1 MIISPNIY
9 IRRIPG
15 GSDRPNLCRFLR
27 ALFFLLLLFPR
38 FTSEMAEEKIRNRK
52 LRASYVTS
60 IISIMLVLYMLGLLG
75 LIILHGRKLSEYV
88 RENISITVL
97 LKDDISDDIILNFRQ
112 RLEKAG
118 YVKTS
123 RYITRDEAAKELTS
137 DLGEDFVQFL
147 GYNPLPPTIDIHLK
161 AEYANTDSIAR
172 IEKKL
177 MANKIVKE
185 VVYQKS
191 MIDEVNSN
199 IRKISLVILGFS
211 LILLLIAIILINN
224 TIRLSVYARR
234 FLIRSM
240 QLVGATES
248 FIRKPFIYR
257 GMLHGLYAGIASV
270 MLLSGTLWMIR
281 QRIPELGE
289 LQDSRQF
296 GLFFL
301 CILVAGVLLSASS
314 TFFAV
319 SRFLRMK
326 SDSLYLH

>member
-1 MIISPNIY
+1 
-9 IRRIPG
+9 
-15 GSDRPNLCRFLR
+15 
-27 ALFFLLLLFPR
+27 
-38 FTSEMAEEKIRNRK
+38 
-52 LRASYVTS
+52 
-60 IISIMLVLYMLGLLG
+60 MLVLYMLGLLG

-88 RENISITVL
+88 RENINITVL
-97 LKDDISDDIILNFRQ
+97 LKDDVNDDIILNFRQ
-112 RLEKAG
+112 RLEQAG
-118 YVKTS
+118 YVKDS

-147 GYNPLPPTIDIHLK
+147 GYNPLPPTIDIHLE
-161 AEYANTDSIAR
+161 AEYANSDSIAK

-177 MANKIVKE
+177 MTNRIVKE
-185 VVYQKS
+185 VLYQKS
-191 MIDEVNSN
+191 MINEVNSN

-224 TIRLSVYARR
+224 TIRLSVYAKR

-248 FIRKPFIYR
+248 FIRKPFILK
-257 GMLHGLYAGIASV
+257 GMLHGLYAGILSV
-270 MLLSGTLWMIR
+270 ILLIGTLWLVR

-289 LQDSRQF
+289 LQDIRQF
-296 GLFFL
+296 GIFFL
-301 CILVAGVLLSASS
+301 CILIAGVILSAYS

-319 SRFLRMK
+319 GRFLRMK